1 MNAALI
7 AMAISVIDRS
17 KEYIDANVA
26 AGSFGKENLWADC
39 LEVSSKLKAELAPIE
54 FKVTRDE

>member
-7 AMAISVIDRS
+7 AMAISVIDRA

-26 AGSFGKENLWADC
+26 AGSLGKVNLWADC
-39 LEVSSKLKAELAPIE
+39 TDISCRLKAELAEIE
-54 FKVTRDE
+54 FKVTKDE